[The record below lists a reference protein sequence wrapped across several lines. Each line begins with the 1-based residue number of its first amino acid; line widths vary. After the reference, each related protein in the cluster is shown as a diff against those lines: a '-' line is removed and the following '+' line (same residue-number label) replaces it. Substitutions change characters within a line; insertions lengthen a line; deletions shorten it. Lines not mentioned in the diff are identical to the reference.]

1 MGQGHKSG
9 AVSKSKWIVAG
20 LLVFGLVVVVAVAAL
35 LPVWIVRW
43 LGGKDFQKLASQ
55 QVSELLN
62 TEGDFQPFEWSSF
75 SVYTQGF
82 QSRAGA
88 LGPWKWDIQ
97 DVRTEISPRLLLD
110 RVLRFPEI
118 SVGRLSIQAGS
129 KASLPKE
136 EKGAASTSSNK
147 GGELFQDV
155 QVGKVEIR
163 DFQLSPAAGTSG
175 WGAQGVSARIQ
186 PTKQKVDFFLQQ
198 GVIFSPLS
206 WLGEVNLVEA
216 KGRYADPTLF
226 LTEIKLKG
234 NKGGTL
240 EVSGEVIPASTPQ
253 AKGRVSW
260 ERWPIPGG
268 KIGVGLFEIIG
279 LEINGVGLFEIPAS
293 MSGEFILQEI
303 RNGQPVGKGQVQL
316 VDARLEPGRGS
327 ETVLGVLGLLTGE
340 PRLRGCPL
348 KTGRATCY
356 LQPGSYD
363 VTEILAEAPGLLR
376 AVGQIQIRGEQL
388 SGKIE
393 LGLEGDLGRKVNGL
407 TGGEC
412 FAREENGYSVQSIHL
427 SGTISAPQNDLQPKL
442 TGALTR
448 TAIRTG
454 AQILE
459 KATGGQGAG
468 GAAGAAVNVLQGLFG
483 PAPK

>member
-62 TEGDFQPFEWSSF
+62 TEGEFQPFEWSSF

-163 DFQLSPAAGTSG
+163 DFQLCPSAGTSG

-186 PTKQKVDFFLQQ
+186 PTKQKVDFLLQQ
-198 GVIFSPLS
+198 GVIFSTLS

-253 AKGRVSW
+253 AKGRASW

-268 KIGVGLFEIIG
+268 KI
-279 LEINGVGLFEIPAS
+279 GVGLFEIPAS

-348 KTGRATCY
+348 TTARATWY

-412 FAREENGYSVQSIHL
+412 FAREENGYSVQSIQL

-459 KATGGQGAG
+459 KASGGQGAG
-468 GAAGAAVNVLQGLFG
+468 GEAGAAVNVLQGLFG

>member
-62 TEGDFQPFEWSSF
+62 TEGEFQPFEWSSF

-175 WGAQGVSARIQ
+175 WGAQGVALE
-186 PTKQKVDFFLQQ
+186 FNLQNRRST
-198 GVIFSPLS
+198 FSFNRELYSRPYRG
-206 WLGEVNLVEA
+206 WA
-216 KGRYADPTLF
+216 K
-226 LTEIKLKG
+226 
-234 NKGGTL
+234 
-240 EVSGEVIPASTPQ
+240 
-253 AKGRVSW
+253 
-260 ERWPIPGG
+260 
-268 KIGVGLFEIIG
+268 
-279 LEINGVGLFEIPAS
+279 
-293 MSGEFILQEI
+293 
-303 RNGQPVGKGQVQL
+303 
-316 VDARLEPGRGS
+316 
-327 ETVLGVLGLLTGE
+327 
-340 PRLRGCPL
+340 
-348 KTGRATCY
+348 
-356 LQPGSYD
+356 
-363 VTEILAEAPGLLR
+363 
-376 AVGQIQIRGEQL
+376 
-388 SGKIE
+388 
-393 LGLEGDLGRKVNGL
+393 
-407 TGGEC
+407 
-412 FAREENGYSVQSIHL
+412 
-427 SGTISAPQNDLQPKL
+427 
-442 TGALTR
+442 
-448 TAIRTG
+448 
-454 AQILE
+454 
-459 KATGGQGAG
+459 
-468 GAAGAAVNVLQGLFG
+468 
-483 PAPK
+483 